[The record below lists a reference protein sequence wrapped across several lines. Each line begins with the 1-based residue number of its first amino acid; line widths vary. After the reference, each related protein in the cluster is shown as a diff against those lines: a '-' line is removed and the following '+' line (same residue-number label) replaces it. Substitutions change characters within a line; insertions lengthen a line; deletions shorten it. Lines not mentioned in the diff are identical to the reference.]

1 MMSDTKYLL
10 AVDLGLKSG
19 LAIYADTGRLVD
31 YRSTNFGS
39 RARLKKAVYG
49 VLREIDGLAH
59 VLAEGDTLLAEI
71 WRHDALKRG
80 ATFERIQAETWREEL
95 LFKRQRRSGAAAK
108 AHADTLARQVIEWS
122 GAARPTSLKHDAA
135 EAILIG
141 LWGVMRLGWLEDGP
155 F

>member
-1 MMSDTKYLL
+1 MSDTKYLL
-10 AVDLGLKSG
+10 AVDLGFKCG
-19 LAIYADTGRLVD
+19 LAIYADSGRLVD

-49 VLREIDGLAH
+49 VLRDIDGLAH

-71 WRHDALKRG
+71 WRHDALKLG
-80 ATFERIQAETWREEL
+80 ATFERINAEIWREDL
-95 LFKRQRRSGAAAK
+95 LFKRHRRSGQDAK
-108 AHADTLARQVIEWS
+108 SQADTLARQVIEWS

-141 LWGVMRLGWLEDGP
+141 LWGVTKVGWLQDGP